1 VCVGCGNFLHCPQIV
16 AKLIMRPRELPPV
29 ELLQDRFDYDP
40 ETGILTYRN
49 NHSNGKIKAGTPVK
63 VQEGNYA
70 KVVTSDGTKH
80 YAHRIAWALH
90 YNEQLSPNVLVDHI
104 NGIKSDNR
112 ICNLRLVS
120 YSENGHNRAHQ
131 RNNTSGHRGVKWD
144 KKKKDADGLLTSL
157 SLASV

>member
-1 VCVGCGNFLHCPQIV
+1 
-16 AKLIMRPRELPPV
+16 
-29 ELLQDRFDYDP
+29 LQDRFDYDP

-90 YNEQLSPNVLVDHI
+90 YDEQLSPNVLVDHI

-144 KKKKDADGLLTSL
+144 KKRCRWVAYIFIAGKCIRYGWHKDIEDAIAARLN
-157 SLASV
+157 AEREYNIFVR